1 MRLGARGAR
10 LWEDVRLLPSAPRL
24 APKCHMT
31 EQLISEETQPAVAPV
46 RSRLRIV
53 LTAIG
58 ILALAFGVVW
68 MQSSKYEPLTVGKV
82 APGFE
87 LPDLEEHSV
96 RLSDFRGKVVFLNFW
111 ATWCKPCREE
121 MPSMQVLYKNFER
134 DGFVVLA
141 ISIDRVTTKKDIPP
155 FVKSLNLTFPV
166 LVDSWG
172 QTDKRYKL
180 MGVPETYIID
190 QQGVLREK
198 VIGPRDWTVLDN
210 LQVITGLL
218 KNSSK
223 SARAGAAAG

>member
-1 MRLGARGAR
+1 MTTPV
-10 LWEDVRLLPSAPRL
+10 EQTAPRVQSKL
-24 APKCHMT
+24 
-31 EQLISEETQPAVAPV
+31 V
-46 RSRLRIV
+46 IV
-53 LTAIG
+53 LASIA
-58 ILALAFGVVW
+58 ILALVFGLVW

-82 APGFE
+82 APDFT
-87 LPDLEEHSV
+87 LPDLTEKEM

-121 MPSMQVLYKNFER
+121 MPSMEILYKNFEK
-134 DGFVVLA
+134 DGLVILA

-155 FVKSLNLTFPV
+155 FVKALNLTFPI

-198 VIGPRDWTVLDN
+198 VIGPRDWTMLDN
-210 LQVITGLL
+210 LQVVTQLL
-218 KNSSK
+218 KNGTK
-223 SARAGAAAG
+223 SVQAAPPPLT